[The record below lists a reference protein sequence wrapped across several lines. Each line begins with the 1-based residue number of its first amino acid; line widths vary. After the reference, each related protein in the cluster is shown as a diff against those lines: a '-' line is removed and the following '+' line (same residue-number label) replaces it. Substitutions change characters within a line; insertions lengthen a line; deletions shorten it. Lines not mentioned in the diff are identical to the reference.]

1 MLLKDFWKRGERLI
15 KMNWHDKLKVAL
27 LNQDDKSAF
36 ALVSNLPENLAQ
48 APLEEKLQ
56 ALELISQTK
65 RLLESK
71 QLQVR
76 INMEQIKA
84 AKKFLE
90 NSLQ

>member
-1 MLLKDFWKRGERLI
+1 
-15 KMNWHDKLKVAL
+15 MNWHDKLKVAL
-27 LNQDDKSAF
+27 LNQDDKTAF
-36 ALVSNLPENLAQ
+36 ALVSNLPENLAT
-48 APLEEKLQ
+48 APLEDTLQ

-65 RLLESK
+65 LLLESK

-90 NSLQ
+90 NSN